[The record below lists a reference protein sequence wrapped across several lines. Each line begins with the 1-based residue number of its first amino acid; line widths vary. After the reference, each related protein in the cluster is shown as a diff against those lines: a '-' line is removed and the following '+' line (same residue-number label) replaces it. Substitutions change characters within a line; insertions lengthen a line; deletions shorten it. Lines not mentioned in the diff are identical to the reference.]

1 MTGASGGGK
10 EPAWVSESADLSKWA
25 GKKILLRFESISDDA
40 VHLAGMTLDA
50 ISIPQLH
57 FSDNVATDNGWLSDG
72 WIRSNNVLPQQ
83 YLVQAVVYTS
93 GQTTPTIVQVPVDL
107 ASGAGTATLDGFGAS
122 VTRVLVAVSAMAPT
136 TMTPARYHLT
146 ADVG

>member
-1 MTGASGGGK
+1 MTGISGGGK
-10 EPAWVSESADLSKWA
+10 DPVWVGESADLSKWA

-40 VHLAGMTLDA
+40 VHLAGMTVDA

-57 FSDNVATDNGWLSDG
+57 FSDNVSTDNGWQADG

-83 YLVQAVVYTS
+83 YLVQAVVYKA
-93 GQTTPTIVQVPVDL
+93 GQTTPTITQVPVDL
-107 ASGAGTATLDGFGAS
+107 ASGAGTVTFPDFGGS
-122 VTRVLVAVSAMAPT
+122 VTRVLLAVSAMAPT